1 LGGFIPLTDAS
12 RKLSRFP
19 VVTVAFIVVN
29 ALVFLAELGGG
40 EPFVERW
47 SMIPANIAAGR
58 DWINILSGMFMHAG
72 WLHIAGNMVFLYA
85 FGPEIEDVMG
95 RGRYLTFYLLSGL
108 VASLAQIFSMPASI
122 VPNVGASGA
131 IAGVMGAFLITFP
144 RDKIKTLL
152 LFGFFVTVTA
162 IPAALLIGLW
172 FLVQLFNGVGSVASV
187 QTGGVA
193 YAAHVGGFVFG
204 AVAARFF
211 ERFQNIPELES

>member
-1 LGGFIPLTDAS
+1 MGGFIPLTDAS

-95 RGRYLTFYLLSGL
+95 RGRT
-108 VASLAQIFSMPASI
+108 
-122 VPNVGASGA
+122 
-131 IAGVMGAFLITFP
+131 
-144 RDKIKTLL
+144 
-152 LFGFFVTVTA
+152 
-162 IPAALLIGLW
+162 
-172 FLVQLFNGVGSVASV
+172 
-187 QTGGVA
+187 
-193 YAAHVGGFVFG
+193 
-204 AVAARFF
+204 
-211 ERFQNIPELES
+211 